1 MGNPANRI
9 KWLQLPVNIMI
20 YIYIGNP
27 AKQNEAFTTGVYC
40 LKKIFDRFELLTG
53 LLLST
58 SKVIQDRSIWKQYF

>member
-1 MGNPANRI
+1 
-9 KWLQLPVNIMI
+9 MI

-58 SKVIQDRSIWKQYF
+58 SKVIQDRSI